1 VTRPWADG
9 PTKVEAGRQAAVTAM
24 KFSVCIPN
32 FNYAR
37 YIGLTVDTVLEQSYA
52 DLEVHVADNH
62 SSDGSMDVLASIEDP
77 RFSYHR
83 NNRNVGFA
91 ANLARAVNGT
101 TGDWIILLSSDD
113 LMGPDAL
120 QTYHDLIQQCGGPHA
135 RLVIS
140 STCQIINANGDAV
153 GLQGPPRWCWHPE
166 DIDRTLSTAM
176 GVDVYRLPAD
186 EVLARSLEVMRTPVW
201 FASTCYPRALYDQ
214 VEGFTG
220 QPLYNPDKEFHWR
233 VIAAADSVIFIDRP
247 LFGYRVHASNQER
260 QQSEVGALKRLV
272 DQYVSTFN
280 TDALVRERAGVTDE
294 MMARNFI
301 REDIAKRAVLSLI
314 ERDLT
319 GAQRTISM
327 GRACYPRL
335 MRTDPMAVTARALV
349 ATRWLTAPALA
360 RVGPRLF
367 RRQLALKSV
376 VRQALTDTPA

>member
-1 VTRPWADG
+1 
-9 PTKVEAGRQAAVTAM
+9 M

-37 YIGLTVDTVLEQSYA
+37 YLGQTVDTVLEQSYA

-62 SSDGSMDVLASIEDP
+62 STDESIEVLAAIDDP
-77 RFSYHR
+77 RLSYHR
-83 NNRNVGFA
+83 NNRNVGFGP
-91 ANLARAVNGT
+91 NLARAVSGT
-101 TGDWIILLSSDD
+101 NGDWIILLSSDD
-113 LMGPDAL
+113 LMRPDAL
-120 QTYHDLIQQCGGPHA
+120 QTYHDLIQRCGGPEA

-140 STCQIINANGDAV
+140 STCEIVNSVGEPV

-166 DIDRTLSTAM
+166 DLDQSLSAAL

-201 FASTCYPRALYDQ
+201 FASTCYPRALYDE

-233 VIAAADSVIFIDRP
+233 VIAAADSVIFIDSP
-247 LFGYRVHASNQER
+247 LFGYRVHPSNQDGEQTR
-260 QQSEVGALKRLV
+260 VGALKRLV

-280 TDALVRERAGVTDE
+280 TDPVVQQRAGVTPE
-294 MMARNFI
+294 MMAHNFI

-314 ERDLT
+314 EGDLT
-319 GAQRTISM
+319 SAQRTISM
-327 GRACYPRL
+327 GRATYPTR
-335 MRTDPMAVTARALV
+335 MRTDPLALGARALV
-349 ATRWLTAPALA
+349 ATRWLTAPILA

-367 RRQLALKSV
+367 RRQLALKTV
-376 VRQALTDTPA
+376 VRQALAGDPT

>member
-1 VTRPWADG
+1 
-9 PTKVEAGRQAAVTAM
+9 M

-37 YIGLTVDTVLEQSYA
+37 YIGQTVDTVLEQSYV

-62 SSDGSMDVLASIEDP
+62 STDESIEVLADIDDP

-91 ANLARAVNGT
+91 PNLARAVAPT

-113 LMGPDAL
+113 LMRPGTLD
-120 QTYHDLIQQCGGPHA
+120 TYHDLIGRCGGPQT

-140 STCQIINANGDAV
+140 STCDIINSAGEVV
-153 GLQGPPRWCWHPE
+153 GRQGPPRWCWHRE
-166 DIDRTLSTAM
+166 DIDQNLSAAL

-201 FASTCYPRALYDQ
+201 FASTCYPRALYDE

-233 VIAAADSVIFIDRP
+233 IIAAADSVIFVDSP
-247 LFGYRVHASNQER
+247 LFGYRVHPSNQEGE
-260 QQSEVGALKRLV
+260 QSRVGALKRLV

-280 TDALVRERAGVTDE
+280 TDPVVQQRAGVTPG
-294 MMARNFI
+294 MMAHNFI

-314 ERDLT
+314 EGDLT
-319 GAQRTISM
+319 SAQRTISM
-327 GRACYPRL
+327 GRATYPEIMRADPLALAARL
-335 MRTDPMAVTARALV
+335 LV
-349 ATRWLTAPALA
+349 AGRWLTAPVLA
-360 RVGPRLF
+360 RIGPRLF
-367 RRQLALKSV
+367 RRQLELKTV
-376 VRQALTDTPA
+376 VRRALTDTPA